1 MKTRIDNVK
10 KGIVTLL
17 FAAVIAGLTACETD
31 PVKSQRGELPDKDL
45 LDNTYVKI
53 RSIKSPTE
61 FAVVNLSE
69 GTTVTE
75 DRIYCRLTRPAERAM
90 TITATVDES
99 LVKACNEEYGTDL
112 LPFPAGNVTIAG
124 NGTIAVAAGERISDK
139 IQVSFKS
146 DGLAAGTYLLPIAI
160 SSNDAALTDEGKAVY
175 YGVKVRGIDLGDYE
189 LDTDYLNV
197 FYLNTTEY
205 QPLLADIWMLQK
217 TEAMPPFNTLW
228 ERTYGNIVNLRIVQ
242 IGYEADTERAL
253 LVLNSDIRYVLEHA
267 DKYIRPLQ
275 DKGRKVCL
283 SLEGNGSG
291 LGFCNLTDSQIA
303 DFTAQVKAVVDAYE
317 LDGINF
323 FDRNAGYGLEGMP
336 AMNTTSYPKLI
347 KSMREAM
354 PDKLL
359 TLADYE
365 EPTEY
370 FWDTEATG
378 GIEVG
383 QYLDYAWS
391 GYMSESED
399 IQLLDP
405 WEVIDLTPGD
415 AADLGMML
423 PTTNHPRR
431 PISGLSPENFGY
443 FAVPWYPATSD
454 FLMTAQG
461 FMNVAIWDM
470 MGYAPNNMIV
480 WADLISNEQS
490 EYETSWNMVPGLLWP
505 VFGDGAMDGMYSYNV
520 IPLTPNSPEMPYNY
534 LTKDW

>member
-10 KGIVTLL
+10 KGVVTLL

-90 TITATVDES
+90 TITAAVDES
-99 LVKACNEEYGTDL
+99 LVEACNEEYGTDL
-112 LPFPAGNVTIAG
+112 FPFPAGNVTIAG

-160 SSNDAALTDEGKAVY
+160 SSNDAALTDEDKAVY

-347 KSMREAM
+347 KAMREAM

-370 FWDTEATG
+370 FWNTEATG

-405 WEVIDLTPGD
+405 WEVIDLTPDD

-431 PISGLSPENFGY
+431 PISGLSPKNFGY

>member
-10 KGIVTLL
+10 KGVVTLL

-90 TITATVDES
+90 TITAAVDES
-99 LVKACNEEYGTDL
+99 LVEACNEEYGTDL

-160 SSNDAALTDEGKAVY
+160 SSNDAALTDEDKAIY
-175 YGVKVRGIDLGDYE
+175 YGVKVRGIDIGDYE

-217 TEAMPPFNTLW
+217 TDAMPPFDTHW

-370 FWDTEATG
+370 FWNTEATG

-405 WEVIDLTPGD
+405 WEVIDLTPDD

-423 PTTNHPRR
+423 PTTNHLRR
-431 PISGLSPENFGY
+431 PIAGLSPENFGY
-443 FAVPWYPATSD
+443 FAVPWYPAASD
-454 FLMTAQG
+454 FLMAAQG

-470 MGYAPNNMIV
+470 MGYAPNNTIV

-490 EYETSWNMVPGLLWP
+490 EYEMSWNMVPGLLWA

-520 IPLTPNSPEMPYNY
+520 IALTPNLGEMPYDY
-534 LTKDW
+534 LAKDW

>member
-1 MKTRIDNVK
+1 MKTRINNVK
-10 KGIVTLL
+10 KGVVTLL

-45 LDNTYVKI
+45 LENTYVKI

-90 TITATVDES
+90 TITAAVDES
-99 LVKACNEEYGTDL
+99 LVEACNEEYGTDL

-160 SSNDAALTDEGKAVY
+160 SSNDAALTNEDKAIY
-175 YGVKVRGIDLGDYE
+175 YGVKVRGIDIGNYE
-189 LDTDYLNV
+189 LDTEYLNV

-205 QPLLADIWMLQK
+205 QPLLADIWILQK

-303 DFTAQVKAVVDAYE
+303 DFTAQVKACLELYD
-317 LDGINF
+317 LDGVNF
-323 FDRNAGYGLEGMP
+323 FDRNAGYGQVEGMP
-336 AMNTTSYPKLI
+336 EMNTTSYPKLI
-347 KSMREAM
+347 KAMREAM

-405 WEVIDLTPGD
+405 WEVIDLTPDD

-431 PISGLSPENFGY
+431 I
-443 FAVPWYPATSD
+443 
-454 FLMTAQG
+454 
-461 FMNVAIWDM
+461 
-470 MGYAPNNMIV
+470 
-480 WADLISNEQS
+480 
-490 EYETSWNMVPGLLWP
+490 
-505 VFGDGAMDGMYSYNV
+505 
-520 IPLTPNSPEMPYNY
+520 
-534 LTKDW
+534 

>member
-1 MKTRIDNVK
+1 MKTRINNVK
-10 KGIVTLL
+10 KGVVTLL

-45 LDNTYVKI
+45 LENTYVKI

-90 TITATVDES
+90 TITAAVDES
-99 LVKACNEEYGTDL
+99 LVEACNEEYGTDL

-160 SSNDAALTDEGKAVY
+160 SSNDAALTDGGKAVY
-175 YGVKVRGIDLGDYE
+175 YGVKVRGIDIGNYE
-189 LDTDYLNV
+189 LDTEYLNV

-205 QPLLADIWMLQK
+205 QPLLADIWILQK

-303 DFTAQVKAVVDAYE
+303 DFTAQVKACLELYD
-317 LDGINF
+317 LDGVYF
-323 FDRNAGYGLEGMP
+323 FDRNAGYGQVEGMP
-336 AMNTTSYPKLI
+336 EMNTTSYPKLI
-347 KSMREAM
+347 KAMREAM

-370 FWDTEATG
+370 FGDTEATG

-383 QYLDYAWS
+383 QYLDYA
-391 GYMSESED
+391 
-399 IQLLDP
+399 
-405 WEVIDLTPGD
+405 
-415 AADLGMML
+415 AA
-423 PTTNHPRR
+423 
-431 PISGLSPENFGY
+431 
-443 FAVPWYPATSD
+443 SD

-470 MGYAPNNMIV
+470 MGYAPNNTIV
-480 WADLISNEQS
+480 WADLISNQQNA
-490 EYETSWNMVPGLLWP
+490 YESSWNAVPSMLWA
-505 VFGDGAMDGMYSYNV
+505 VFGDEAMDGTYMYNV
-520 IPLTPNSPEMPYNY
+520 FVNY
-534 LTKDW
+534 GWGALNYGDLAKDW

>member
-10 KGIVTLL
+10 KGVVTLL

-90 TITATVDES
+90 TITAAVDES
-99 LVKACNEEYGTDL
+99 LVEACNEEYGTDL

>member
-1 MKTRIDNVK
+1 MKTRINNVK

-45 LDNTYVKI
+45 LENTYVKI

-90 TITATVDES
+90 TITAAVDES
-99 LVKACNEEYGTDL
+99 LVEACNEEYGTDL

-124 NGTIAVAAGERISDK
+124 NGTIAVAAGERISNK

-160 SSNDAALTDEGKAVY
+160 SSNDAALTDGGKAVY
-175 YGVKVRGIDLGDYE
+175 YGVKVRGIDIGNYE
-189 LDTDYLNV
+189 LDTEYLNV

-205 QPLLADIWMLQK
+205 QPLLADIWILQK

-303 DFTAQVKAVVDAYE
+303 DFTAQVKACLELYD
-317 LDGINF
+317 LDGVNF
-323 FDRNAGYGLEGMP
+323 FDRNAGYGQVEGMP
-336 AMNTTSYPKLI
+336 KMNTTSYPKLI
-347 KSMREAM
+347 KAMREAM

-370 FWDTEATG
+370 FGDTEATG

-431 PISGLSPENFGY
+431 PIAGVPSENFGY
-443 FAVPWYPATSD
+443 FAVPWYPAASD

-470 MGYAPNNMIV
+470 MGYAPNNTIV
-480 WADLISNEQS
+480 WADLISNQQNA
-490 EYETSWNMVPGLLWP
+490 YESSWNAVPSMLWA
-505 VFGDGAMDGMYSYNV
+505 VFGDEAMDGTYMYNV
-520 IPLTPNSPEMPYNY
+520 FVNY
-534 LTKDW
+534 GWGALNYGDLAKDW

>member
-1 MKTRIDNVK
+1 MKTRINNVK
-10 KGIVTLL
+10 KGVVTLL

-45 LDNTYVKI
+45 LENTYVNI

-61 FAVVNLSE
+61 FAVVTLSE

-75 DRIYCRLTRPAERAM
+75 DRISCRLTRPAERAM
-90 TITATVDES
+90 TITAAVDES
-99 LVKACNEEYGTDL
+99 LVEACNEEYGTDL

-160 SSNDAALTDEGKAVY
+160 SSNDAALTDGGKAVY
-175 YGVKVRGIDLGDYE
+175 YGVKVRGIDIGNYE
-189 LDTDYLNV
+189 LDTEYLNV

-205 QPLLADIWMLQK
+205 QPLLADIWILQK

-303 DFTAQVKAVVDAYE
+303 DFTAQVKACLELYD
-317 LDGINF
+317 LDGVNF
-323 FDRNAGYGLEGMP
+323 FDRNAGYGQVEGD
-336 AMNTTSYPKLI
+336 
-347 KSMREAM
+347 E
-354 PDKLL
+354 
-359 TLADYE
+359 
-365 EPTEY
+365 
-370 FWDTEATG
+370 
-378 GIEVG
+378 
-383 QYLDYAWS
+383 
-391 GYMSESED
+391 
-399 IQLLDP
+399 
-405 WEVIDLTPGD
+405 
-415 AADLGMML
+415 
-423 PTTNHPRR
+423 H
-431 PISGLSPENFGY
+431 
-443 FAVPWYPATSD
+443 D
-454 FLMTAQG
+454 FLSQADKGHARSHARQTADAG
-461 FMNVAIWDM
+461 RLRR
-470 MGYAPNNMIV
+470 
-480 WADLISNEQS
+480 ADRIFR
-490 EYETSWNMVPGLLWP
+490 GHR
-505 VFGDGAMDGMYSYNV
+505 GDGRHRGRTVPRLCMVGIYVGERGYPVARPVGSNRPHTGRCGRFGHDAPDDEPSAPADRRGTV
-520 IPLTPNSPEMPYNY
+520 
-534 LTKDW
+534 

>member
-1 MKTRIDNVK
+1 MK
-10 KGIVTLL
+10 KGVVALL
-17 FAAVIAGLTACETD
+17 SAAVIAGFTACEAD
-31 PVKSQRGELPDKDL
+31 PVESQRGDLPDEDL
-45 LDNTYVKI
+45 LENTYVKI
-53 RSIKSPTE
+53 RSIKSPTK
-61 FAVVNLSE
+61 FAVVNLAE
-69 GTTVTE
+69 GTTSTE
-75 DRIYCRLTRPAERAM
+75 DRIYCRLTRPAAAAM
-90 TITATVDES
+90 TITAAVDES
-99 LVKACNEEYGTDL
+99 LVEACNAEYGTDL
-112 LPFPAGNVTIAG
+112 PPFPAGNVTIAG
-124 NGTIAVAAGERISDK
+124 NGTISVAAGERISDK

-160 SSNDAALTDEGKAVY
+160 SSNDAALTDEDKAVY

-205 QPLLADIWMLQK
+205 QPLLADIWILQK
-217 TEAMPPFNTLW
+217 AEAMPPFNTLW

-242 IGYEADTERAL
+242 IGYDADTERAL

-347 KSMREAM
+347 KAMREAM

-431 PISGLSPENFGY
+431 PIAGVPSENFGY
-443 FAVPWYPATSD
+443 FAVPWYPAASD

-470 MGYAPNNMIV
+470 MGYAPNNTIV
-480 WADLISNEQS
+480 WADLISNQQNA
-490 EYETSWNMVPGLLWP
+490 YESSWNVVSSMLWA
-505 VFGDGAMDGMYSYNV
+505 VFGDEAMDGTYMYNV
-520 IPLTPNSPEMPYNY
+520 LVNY
-534 LTKDW
+534 GWGTLNYGDLAKDW

>member
-1 MKTRIDNVK
+1 MKTRINNVK
-10 KGIVTLL
+10 KGVVTLL

-45 LDNTYVKI
+45 LENTYVKI

-90 TITATVDES
+90 TITAAVDES
-99 LVKACNEEYGTDL
+99 LVEACNEEYGTDL

-160 SSNDAALTDEGKAVY
+160 SSNDAALTDEDKAIY
-175 YGVKVRGIDLGDYE
+175 YGVKVRGIDIGNYE
-189 LDTDYLNV
+189 LDTEYLNV

-205 QPLLADIWMLQK
+205 QPLLADIWILQK

-303 DFTAQVKAVVDAYE
+303 DFTAQVKACLELYD
-317 LDGINF
+317 LDGVNF
-323 FDRNAGYGLEGMP
+323 FDRNAGYGQVEGMP
-336 AMNTTSYPKLI
+336 EMNTTSYPKLI
-347 KSMREAM
+347 KAMREAM

-370 FWDTEATG
+370 FGDTE
-378 GIEVG
+378 
-383 QYLDYAWS
+383 
-391 GYMSESED
+391 
-399 IQLLDP
+399 
-405 WEVIDLTPGD
+405 
-415 AADLGMML
+415 
-423 PTTNHPRR
+423 R
-431 PISGLSPENFGY
+431 
-443 FAVPWYPATSD
+443 
-454 FLMTAQG
+454 
-461 FMNVAIWDM
+461 
-470 MGYAPNNMIV
+470 
-480 WADLISNEQS
+480 
-490 EYETSWNMVPGLLWP
+490 
-505 VFGDGAMDGMYSYNV
+505 
-520 IPLTPNSPEMPYNY
+520 
-534 LTKDW
+534 